1 MSLSFNRQ
9 RLSEVDKQIAKL
21 QKERDTIL
29 SNIEK
34 EKTAFDRFLETYG
47 GRELTSKHSLEEYG
61 IWKVEGE
68 DPNCDFGGSHH
79 QPNLGLFEGK
89 LLDVIKTAVEL
100 PAFWTW
106 GAGGNITKV
115 KEPAITK
122 V

>member
-29 SNIEK
+29 SNIER

-79 QPNLGLFEGK
+79 QPNLGLFEG
-89 LLDVIKTAVEL
+89 
-100 PAFWTW
+100 
-106 GAGGNITKV
+106 
-115 KEPAITK
+115 
-122 V
+122 